1 MVYRTRTYIA
11 ADWDND
17 SNAVQQLN
25 YWNDNKYFSLSFTN
39 AHDLQQARD
48 SSLNCSIKRSLGER
62 LDASHTFVLIV
73 GNNTKTVR
81 SGRCQ
86 YCNSYNSYGG
96 YCARGYSVDNRSY
109 IEYTHHLSPVIL
121 PKTTSSRLM
130 TLLFEWFWAFMSG
143 ICVFVPFQR

>member
-62 LDASHTFVLIV
+62 LDASHTFVPIV
-73 GNNTKTVR
+73 GN
-81 SGRCQ
+81 
-86 YCNSYNSYGG
+86 
-96 YCARGYSVDNRSY
+96 
-109 IEYTHHLSPVIL
+109 LSLIH
-121 PKTTSSRLM
+121 
-130 TLLFEWFWAFMSG
+130 
-143 ICVFVPFQR
+143 I